1 MDDFLIL
8 SPCTSSSNTPA
19 PPPVAAL
26 VPQPN
31 GLVSDSDRELVIAPR
46 VVKKKAKNHVRREKN
61 LNKQFYSLLSVV
73 PKVSKMD
80 KASLLGDAVCYI
92 NELKQKVEELES
104 ELEMRDSTKVNCEKK
119 KKKNI
124 QVKMVGEYA
133 IIRVQSANSDW
144 PELKLMSAL
153 GKMEA
158 KIQHATMSCVNDV
171 MFQDFVAKIPGA
183 TEDEVKA
190 YLHTRLNK

>member
-1 MDDFLIL
+1 M
-8 SPCTSSSNTPA
+8 A
-19 PPPVAAL
+19 GL

-31 GLVSDSDRELVIAPR
+31 GLVSDSDYELVLAPR
-46 VVKKKAKNHVRREKN
+46 VVKKKAKNHLEAEPQLLEKN
-61 LNKQFYSLLSVV
+61 LNKQFYTLLLVV

-80 KASLLGDAVCYI
+80 KASLLADAVCYI
-92 NELKQKVEELES
+92 NEQKQKVEELES
-104 ELEMRDSTKVNCEKK
+104 ELEMRDNTKVNCEKN
-119 KKKNI
+119 KKNI

-133 IIRVQSANSDW
+133 VIRVQSGNSDW

-158 KIQHATMSCVNDV
+158 KIQHATMSCVDDV
-171 MFQDFVAKIPGA
+171 MFQDFVAKIPCA